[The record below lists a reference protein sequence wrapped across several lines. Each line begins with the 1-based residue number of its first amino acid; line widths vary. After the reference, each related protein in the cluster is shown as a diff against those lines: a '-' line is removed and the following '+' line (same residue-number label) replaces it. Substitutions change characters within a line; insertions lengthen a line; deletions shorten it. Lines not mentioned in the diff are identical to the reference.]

1 MWSTIAAIIRVQWRV
16 EMRQRVLLWQVAPF
30 AVMALVITG
39 LAANARSVTRTDVG
53 PGLVYVVLV
62 FTTLLLI
69 GRLFSAES
77 SSLSS
82 PSFTMLAIDGSAAY
96 LGTVIALAVELL
108 VVTGVVVAISGLLF
122 HFSALSLLV
131 AAPSIV
137 VTIIDLT
144 TLGVLFGALAARPG
158 QSAALLPLIALP
170 SFTPVIIE
178 GERLLTAAVTHHGAG
193 QWWGLLILMSAVYGG
208 IGVLLYGVIGEL

>member
-1 MWSTIAAIIRVQWRV
+1 MWSTMAAIIRVQWRV
-16 EMRQRVLLWQVAPF
+16 ELRQRVLLWQVAPF

-39 LAANARSVTRTDVG
+39 LAANAHSVARTEVG

-82 PSFTMLAIDGSAAY
+82 PSFAMLAIDPSAAY
-96 LGTVIALAVELL
+96 LGTVVALATELF
-108 VVTGVVVAISGLLF
+108 VVAVVVVIISGLLF
-122 HFSALSLLV
+122 HFAAMTLLV
-131 AAPSIV
+131 AAPSLL

-170 SFTPVIIE
+170 SFTPVVIA
-178 GERLLTAAVTHHGAG
+178 GERLLSAAVTHHGAG
-193 QWWGLLILMSAVYGG
+193 QWFGLLILMSVVYGG